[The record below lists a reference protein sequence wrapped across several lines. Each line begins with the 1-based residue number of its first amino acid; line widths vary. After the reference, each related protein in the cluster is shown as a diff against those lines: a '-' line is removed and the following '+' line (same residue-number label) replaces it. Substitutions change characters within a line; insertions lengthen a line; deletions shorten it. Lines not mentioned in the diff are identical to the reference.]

1 MLDSLVRLQVYGSRL
16 LIHNETQHVIGADD
30 LTRERLQQ
38 LAVAIGLHR
47 MPLIP

>member
-1 MLDSLVRLQVYGSRL
+1 MTLELDGLA
-16 LIHNETQHVIGADD
+16 GAE
-30 LTRERLQQ
+30 REEDLQQ